1 MKCLVLVAAVV
12 VSLAAY
18 AMAADAVKTKMV
30 TGKASCGGC
39 TGVTQGCSVLL
50 TDKDGVRWVLKGK
63 TDILKPAMEQRSS
76 GKSMTATIVGKPV
89 VKAGKDGQEY
99 KEVKVSQIKIAS

>member
-1 MKCLVLVAAVV
+1 MKCSILVAAVV
-12 VSLAAY
+12 LSLAAY
-18 AMAADAVKTKMV
+18 AMAADAAKTV

-50 TDKDGVRWVLKGK
+50 TDNNGGRWVLKGK
-63 TDILKPAMEQRSS
+63 TDILKSAMEQRSS

-89 VKAGKDGQEY
+89 VKTGKDGQEY